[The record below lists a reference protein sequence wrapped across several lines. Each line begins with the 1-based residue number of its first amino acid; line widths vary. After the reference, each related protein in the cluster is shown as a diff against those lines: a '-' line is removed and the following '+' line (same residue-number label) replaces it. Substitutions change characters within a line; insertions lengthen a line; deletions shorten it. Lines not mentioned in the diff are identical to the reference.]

1 MSTALRPQLS
11 GAAAIRCKDEDEM
24 LAMKGRPGLFAGG
37 RLVTFTV
44 RSQGRDIACAVT
56 RDALERH
63 LLFRR
68 ESDDATL
75 VSAFERGV
83 KRILEVADRK
93 SRALRTTRIL
103 VTAADLGA
111 A

>member
-1 MSTALRPQLS
+1 
-11 GAAAIRCKDEDEM
+11 M

-37 RLVTFTV
+37 RLLTFTV
-44 RSQGRDIACAVT
+44 MSQGRDIACAVT

-63 LLFRR
+63 FLFRR

-83 KRILEVADRK
+83 KRILEAADRK
-93 SRALRTTRIL
+93 SRALRATRIL